1 MSHSIPSQGLDIR
14 GFFTSERSL
23 REVGKSIWK
32 VQTLTAEITYAEQ
45 A

>member
-1 MSHSIPSQGLDIR
+1 MNTSPTQGPDIR

-32 VQTLTAEITYAEQ
+32 AQEITYAEQ

>member
-1 MSHSIPSQGLDIR
+1 MNTSPTQGPDIR

-32 VQTLTAEITYAEQ
+32 VQTLTAEITYAGR

>member
-1 MSHSIPSQGLDIR
+1 MNTSPIQGPDIR

-32 VQTLTAEITYAEQ
+32 AQPLTAEITYAEQ

>member
-1 MSHSIPSQGLDIR
+1 MNTSPTQGHDIR

-32 VQTLTAEITYAEQ
+32 AQPLMAEITYAEQ

>member
-1 MSHSIPSQGLDIR
+1 MNTSPTQGPDIR

-23 REVGKSIWK
+23 REVGDSI
-32 VQTLTAEITYAEQ
+32 VEAQPLLAEITCAGR